1 MLPNRFITRYDVNT
15 TMKPRRPLNFQEMV
29 GFGQGTG
36 GLLHLVW
43 FRCPV
48 PRIEPTRPRPLLR
61 DKYSG
66 CQICGTQLRPV
77 VKSHDQGTA
86 VPNGIDPFLDV
97 IHAVGSEWV
106 DTHRFSTLK
115 IKHRTVYSL
124 LKVNL
129 AKYVLIPEIN
139 STSSMYSLIQNIAL
153 SCSLFNVAIHLSHL
167 SYFTAQEVQH
177 YNNGAIS

>member
-1 MLPNRFITRYDVNT
+1 MTDRFWEHKRSVVSTPSRSTGSTLTPDTLSCLAHPMLPNRFITRYDVNT

-86 VPNGIDPFLDV
+86 VPNGIDPFLFV

-106 DTHRFSTLK
+106 DTHLFSTLK
-115 IKHRTVYSL
+115 IKHRTL
-124 LKVNL
+124 QNMCLFLK
-129 AKYVLIPEIN
+129 
-139 STSSMYSLIQNIAL
+139 SIAL
-153 SCSLFNVAIHLSHL
+153 HVC
-167 SYFTAQEVQH
+167 TR
-177 YNNGAIS
+177 

>member
-1 MLPNRFITRYDVNT
+1 MTDRFWEHKRSLVSTPSRSTGSGIDARHVVLSSTPNAAQPVYHKI
-15 TMKPRRPLNFQEMV
+15 RREHHHEAPTSFELLRN
-29 GFGQGTG
+29 G

-86 VPNGIDPFLDV
+86 VPNGIDPFPVV

-106 DTHRFSTLK
+106 DTHLFSTLK
-115 IKHRTVYSL
+115 IKHRTLLLFVKSEPCKICAYS
-124 LKVNL
+124 
-129 AKYVLIPEIN
+129 
-139 STSSMYSLIQNIAL
+139 
-153 SCSLFNVAIHLSHL
+153 
-167 SYFTAQEVQH
+167 
-177 YNNGAIS
+177 